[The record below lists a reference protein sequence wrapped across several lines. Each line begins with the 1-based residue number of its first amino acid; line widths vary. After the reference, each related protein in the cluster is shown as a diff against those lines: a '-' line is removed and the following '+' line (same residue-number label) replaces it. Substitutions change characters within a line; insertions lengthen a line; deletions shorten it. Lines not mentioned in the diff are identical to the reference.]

1 VTRAFGGSVLLLSF
15 VLNGAVGAQAPS
27 QPAKPAAVQPA
38 AQSVPSRPP
47 APAAP
52 AATPTQTPAQPAEP
66 YTYQPEGRRD
76 PFLNLTA
83 GGVLEAKANT
93 RRGEGPAGLAV
104 ADLSVRGVIM
114 SRGALVAMI
123 EGPDKRTYIVH
134 QGDKLLDG
142 TIKSIT
148 PQGLVVEQAVND
160 PLSLV
165 KRREIRKLLK
175 TLEDTKG

>member
-1 VTRAFGGSVLLLSF
+1 VTRAFGCSVLLLSF
-15 VLNGAVGAQAPS
+15 VLSGAVDAQAPS
-27 QPAKPAAVQPA
+27 QAPKPAPSQPA
-38 AQSVPSRPP
+38 QSAPSQ
-47 APAAP
+47 AATPAAP
-52 AATPTQTPAQPAEP
+52 ALTPAQPSEA
-66 YTYQPEGRRD
+66 YTYQPDGRRD
-76 PFLNLTA
+76 PFLNIT
-83 GGVLEAKANT
+83 GTGNVPKLET
-93 RRGEGPAGLAV
+93 RRGEGPSGLAV
-104 ADLSVRGVIM
+104 ADLAVRGIIV
-114 SRGALVAMI
+114 SRGGLVAMI

-148 PQGLVVEQAVND
+148 PQGLIVEQVVND

>member
-1 VTRAFGGSVLLLSF
+1 V
-15 VLNGAVGAQAPS
+15 
-27 QPAKPAAVQPA
+27 
-38 AQSVPSRPP
+38 
-47 APAAP
+47 
-52 AATPTQTPAQPAEP
+52 
-66 YTYQPEGRRD
+66 
-76 PFLNLTA
+76 
-83 GGVLEAKANT
+83 NT

-104 ADLSVRGVIM
+104 ADLVVRGVIM
-114 SRGALVAMI
+114 SRGGLVAMI
-123 EGPDKRTYIVH
+123 EGPDKRTFIVH

-148 PQGLVVEQAVND
+148 PQVLIVEQAVND

>member
-1 VTRAFGGSVLLLSF
+1 MTRTFGGSVLLLSF

-27 QPAKPAAVQPA
+27 QPAKPAALQPA

-52 AATPTQTPAQPAEP
+52 VATPTQTPAQPAEA
-66 YTYQPEGRRD
+66 YTYQPDGRRD
-76 PFLNLTA
+76 PFLNLT
-83 GGVLEAKANT
+83 GTGNEPKVNT

-104 ADLSVRGVIM
+104 ADLVVRGVIM
-114 SRGALVAMI
+114 SRGGLVAMI
-123 EGPDKRTYIVH
+123 EGPDKRTFIVH

-148 PQGLVVEQAVND
+148 PQGLIVEQAVND

>member
-1 VTRAFGGSVLLLSF
+1 MTRAFGGSVLFLSF
-15 VLNGAVGAQAPS
+15 VLSGAPDAQAPS
-27 QPAKPAAVQPA
+27 QAPKPAPSQPA
-38 AQSVPSRPP
+38 T
-47 APAAP
+47 PAAP
-52 AATPTQTPAQPAEP
+52 APTPPQTPVQPPEA
-66 YTYQPEGRRD
+66 YTYQPDGRRD

-83 GGVLEAKANT
+83 TGNEPKLNT

-104 ADLSVRGVIM
+104 ADLSVRGVLV
-114 SRGALVAMI
+114 SRGSLVAMI

-148 PQGLVVEQAVND
+148 PQGLIVEQVVND

>member
-1 VTRAFGGSVLLLSF
+1 MTRPFGGSVLLLSF
-15 VLNGAVGAQAPS
+15 VLSGAAGAQAPS
-27 QPAKPAAVQPA
+27 QPAKPAALQPA
-38 AQSVPSRPP
+38 AQSVTSRPP
-47 APAAP
+47 APV
-52 AATPTQTPAQPAEP
+52 ATPTQTPVQPAEA
-66 YTYQPEGRRD
+66 YTYQPDGRRD
-76 PFLNLTA
+76 PFLNLT
-83 GGVLEAKANT
+83 GTGNEPKVNT

-104 ADLSVRGVIM
+104 ADLVVRGVIM
-114 SRGALVAMI
+114 SRGGLVAMI
-123 EGPDKRTYIVH
+123 EGPDKRTFIVH

-148 PQGLVVEQAVND
+148 PQGLIVEQAVND